1 MVRGPVIEMGT
12 ETAIETAIETAE
24 WREGALFVK
33 DERP

>member
-12 ETAIETAIETAE
+12 ETAIETAE